1 MGTAPQAL
9 SHFLNTVKKKNRIMQ
24 QAPVTKSHDREDDND
39 EIDLMGLLGTL
50 IDHKWLIAGVTGVF
64 MAAGVAYALLATPV
78 YQANALIQVE
88 AKKNDML
95 GFSDIGSMLGKE
107 SPSATEIELIKSRK
121 NIGDVVD
128 NLQLDI
134 EVEPNYFPVFGEF
147 IARRFKPETAN
158 SVAAPILGMNS
169 YAWGGEQLKIAELI
183 IPQELLG
190 EELTLVAGQAGN
202 FKLFDDNTLLV
213 EGQVDKAIDK
223 NGIKLKVDLLQANP
237 GTKFSVTRDPRLT
250 TILNYQKA
258 LDVSERG
265 KDSGMI
271 ALSLENTEPDV
282 AIQTLN
288 EIANLY
294 VQQNVE
300 RTSAEAAKS
309 LGFLR
314 DQLPQV
320 RKDLEKAENA
330 LNQFQIR
337 SKSIDISL
345 EAKAILD
352 QIVALDT
359 SISTLKLQKAEMDR
373 KFTPQ
378 HPAYRALMGQLAEL
392 TSKQQRLAKQVEGLP
407 STQQELLSLTR
418 DLKVST
424 EIYTQLLNK
433 SQELDVMRAGAVGN
447 VRLIDTADVDLKTP
461 VKPKKALIVLIATFL
476 GALLGIGWVLFR
488 KALNRGVENPDD
500 IEKLGL
506 PVYASIPFS
515 SLQKVEDD
523 KSTNGRGR
531 TVTPLLASSHPTDLA
546 IEGLRSLRTSL
557 HFAMLEAD
565 NNRLMISG
573 PSPKVGKSFVSSN
586 LAAVVAQ
593 AGQKVLLVDVDMR
606 KGYIHKM
613 FGIAVENGLSDLLA
627 KRCDLETATHKSEV
641 DNLDVIS
648 RGQIPPNPSELLM
661 HKNFTEFLEQVSK
674 KYDLVILDTPPF
686 LAVTDAA
693 IVGRQSGTNLI
704 VSRFELNPAR
714 EVELTM
720 RRFAQNGINLK
731 GAIFNGVEKRASAK
745 YGYGA
750 YGYYNYEYK
759 SDSV

>member
-1 MGTAPQAL
+1 
-9 SHFLNTVKKKNRIMQ
+9 MQ

-88 AKKNDML
+88 PKKGDPL
-95 GFSDIGSMLGKE
+95 GFSDIGSLLGKE

-121 NIGDVVD
+121 NIGATVD
-128 NLQLDI
+128 NLNLDI
-134 EVEPNYFPVFGEF
+134 TVEPNRFPLIGEF
-147 IARRFKPETAN
+147 VARRFKPD
-158 SVAAPILGMNS
+158 SDSDVASPILGMNS
-169 YAWGGEQLKIAELI
+169 YAWGGEELKLAQLEV
-183 IPQELLG
+183 PQELLG
-190 EELTLVAGQAGN
+190 KPLTLVSAGSGT
-202 FKLFDDNTLLV
+202 FRLLDDDDNLLV
-213 EGQVDKAIDK
+213 QGNVGQDV
-223 NGIKLKVDLLQANP
+223 NEHGIKLQIEALRANP
-237 GTKFSVTRDPRLT
+237 GTKFTIARNPRLNT
-250 TILNYQKA
+250 VMNYQKA
-258 LDVSERG
+258 LDVAERG
-265 KDSGMI
+265 KESGMI
-271 ALSLENTEPDV
+271 GLALEDKNPAV
-282 AIQTLN
+282 AIRTLN
-288 EIANLY
+288 EIARLY
-294 VQQNVE
+294 VLQNVE
-300 RTSAEAAKS
+300 RTSAEAAQS
-309 LGFLR
+309 LGFLKE
-314 DQLPQV
+314 QLPQV

-330 LNQFQIR
+330 LNAFQIR

-359 SISTLKLQKAEMDR
+359 SISTLKLQQAEMDR

-392 TSKQQRLAKQVEGLP
+392 TAKQNRLAKQVEGLP
-407 STQQELLSLTR
+407 TTQQELLSLTR

-447 VRLIDTADVDLKTP
+447 VRLIDTADVDLTSP
-461 VKPKKALIVLIATFL
+461 VKPRKILIVLISILFGSAI
-476 GALLGIGWVLFR
+476 AIGYVLFR

-523 KSTNGRGR
+523 KSTKGRGTR
-531 TVTPLLASSHPTDLA
+531 VIPLLASSHPTDLA

-557 HFAMLEAD
+557 HFAMLEAN

-586 LAAVVAQ
+586 LAAVIAQ
-593 AGQKVLLVDVDMR
+593 SGQRVLLVDVDMR

-613 FGIAVENGLSDLLA
+613 FGFPVENGLSDLLA
-627 KRCDLETATHKSEV
+627 KRCDLATATHSTDVE
-641 DNLDVIS
+641 NLYVIT

-661 HKNFTEFLEQVSK
+661 HKNFSEFLEQVSAA
-674 KYDLVILDTPPF
+674 YDLVILDTPPF
-686 LAVTDAA
+686 LAVADAA

-704 VSRFELNPAR
+704 VTRFDLNPAR

-720 RRFAQNGINLK
+720 RRFAQNGIDLK

-759 SDSV
+759 SDNT

>member
-1 MGTAPQAL
+1 
-9 SHFLNTVKKKNRIMQ
+9 MQ
-24 QAPVTKSHDREDDND
+24 QAPVTKSHDQEDDND
-39 EIDLMGLLGTL
+39 DIDLMGLLGTL
-50 IDHKWLIAGVTGVF
+50 LDHKWLIAGVTGAF
-64 MAAGVAYALLATPV
+64 MVAGVAYALLATPV

-88 AKKNDML
+88 AKKNDPL

-107 SPSATEIELIKSRK
+107 SPSATEIELIKSRT
-121 NIGDVVD
+121 NIGAAID

-134 EVEPNYFPVFGEF
+134 EVEPNYFPLIGEF
-147 IARRFKPETAN
+147 IARRFIPSAEN
-158 SVAAPILGMNS
+158 NVASPLLGMNS
-169 YAWGGEQLKIAELI
+169 FAWGGEQLKLAQLEL
-183 IPQELLG
+183 PKELLG
-190 EELTLVAGQAGN
+190 EELSLVTGEAGS
-202 FKLFDDNTLLV
+202 FSLFDEDNNLLIK
-213 EGQVDKAIDK
+213 GQVGQSYSQ
-223 NGIKLKVDLLQANP
+223 NGISIQVETLKANP
-237 GTKFSVTRDPRLT
+237 GTTFSVTRYPRLT
-250 TILNYQKA
+250 TILRYQKV

-265 KDSGMI
+265 KESGMI
-271 ALSLENTEPDV
+271 GIALESEEPDV
-282 AIQTLN
+282 AINTLN
-288 EIANLY
+288 EIARLY
-294 VQQNVE
+294 VQQNIE
-300 RTSAEAAKS
+300 RTSAEAAQS
-309 LGFLR
+309 LGFLK
-314 DQLPQV
+314 DQIPQV

-359 SISTLKLQKAEMDR
+359 SISTLKLQQAEMDR

-392 TSKQQRLAKQVEGLP
+392 TGKQQRLAKQVEGLP
-407 STQQELLSLTR
+407 TTQQELLSLTR

-447 VRLIDTADVDLKTP
+447 VRLIDTADVDLRNP
-461 VKPKKALIVLIATFL
+461 VKPKKALIVLIATLL
-476 GALLGIGWVLFR
+476 GAFLAIGYVLFR
-488 KALNRGVENPDD
+488 KALNRGVQNPDD

-515 SLQKVEDD
+515 SLQKVEDE
-523 KSTNGRGR
+523 KSPGGRGTR
-531 TVTPLLASSHPTDLA
+531 ITPLLASSHPTDLA

-557 HFAMLEAD
+557 HFAMLEAN

-573 PSPKVGKSFVSSN
+573 PSPKVGKSFVSAN
-586 LAAVVAQ
+586 LAAVIAQ
-593 AGQKVLLVDVDMR
+593 SGQRVLLVDVDMR

-613 FGIAVENGLSDLLA
+613 FGIPVENGLSDLLA
-627 KRCDLETATHKSEV
+627 KRCDLDTATHKTDIE
-641 DNLDVIS
+641 NLDVIG
-648 RGQIPPNPSELLM
+648 RGQVPPNPSELLM
-661 HKNFTEFLEQVSK
+661 HKNFSEFLDQISA
-674 KYDLVILDTPPF
+674 KYDQVILDTPPF

-704 VSRFELNPAR
+704 VTRFELNPAR

-720 RRFAQNGINLK
+720 RRFAQNGIELK

>member
-1 MGTAPQAL
+1 
-9 SHFLNTVKKKNRIMQ
+9 MQ
-24 QAPVTKSHDREDDND
+24 QAPVTKPHEREDDND

-88 AKKNDML
+88 PKKNDPL
-95 GFSDIGSMLGKE
+95 GFSDVSSLLGKE

-121 NIGDVVD
+121 NIGATVD
-128 NLQLDI
+128 NLKLDI
-134 EVEPNYFPVFGEF
+134 TVEPNRFPLIGEF
-147 IARRFKPETAN
+147 VARRFKPETTGD
-158 SVAAPILGMNS
+158 VASPLLGMNS
-169 YAWGGEQLKIAELI
+169 YAWGGEQLKLAQLEV
-183 IPQELLG
+183 PQALLG
-190 EELTLVAGQAGN
+190 KELTLISGESGA
-202 FKLFDDNTLLV
+202 FTLFDDDNNLIADGKV
-213 EGQVDKAIDK
+213 GEDINE
-223 NGIKLKVDLLQANP
+223 NGIKLQVEALSANP
-237 GTKFSVTRDPRLT
+237 GTEFAVTRSPRLN
-250 TILNYQKA
+250 TIMSYQKA

-265 KDSGMI
+265 KESGMI
-271 ALSLENTEPDV
+271 GIAFEDKNPAI
-282 AIQTLN
+282 AIQVLN
-288 EIANLY
+288 EIARLY

-300 RTSAEAAKS
+300 RTSAEAAQS
-309 LGFLR
+309 LTFLR

-320 RKDLEKAENA
+320 RKDLEKSENA
-330 LNQFQIR
+330 LNAFQIR

-359 SISTLKLQKAEMDR
+359 SISALKMQQAEMDR

-392 TSKQQRLAKQVEGLP
+392 TAKQNRLAKQVEGLP
-407 STQQELLSLTR
+407 TTQQELLSLTR
-418 DLKVST
+418 DVKVST

-447 VRLIDTADVDLKTP
+447 VRLIDTADVDLQSP

-476 GALLGIGWVLFR
+476 GAFLAIGYVLFR

-515 SLQKVEDD
+515 SLQKVEDE
-523 KSTNGRGR
+523 KSTKGRGSR
-531 TVTPLLASSHPTDLA
+531 VIPLLASSHPTDLA

-557 HFAMLEAD
+557 HFAMLEAG

-586 LAAVVAQ
+586 LAAVIAQ
-593 AGQKVLLVDVDMR
+593 SGQRVLLVDVDMR

-613 FGIAVENGLSDLLA
+613 FGIPVENGLSDLLA
-627 KRCDLETATHKSEV
+627 KRCDLKTAIHKTEIE
-641 DNLDVIS
+641 NLDVVG

-661 HKNFTEFLEQVSK
+661 HKNFSEFLEQVSAN
-674 KYDLVILDTPPF
+674 YDQVILDTPPF

-704 VSRFELNPAR
+704 VTRFELNPAR

-720 RRFAQNGINLK
+720 RRFAQSGIDLK

-759 SDSV
+759 SDNV